1 MRPFAPFRR
10 PHESAR
16 PPRPPPTRRF
26 ACCSPTIRSPTYRF
40 ALSFAH
46 FAATSTMKP
55 SAAIFA
61 MILVSAYAAEAEVE
75 TTLSDNGKKFLWGK
89 SLARVVLPPA
99 GS

>member
-1 MRPFAPFRR
+1 
-10 PHESAR
+10 
-16 PPRPPPTRRF
+16 
-26 ACCSPTIRSPTYRF
+26 
-40 ALSFAH
+40 
-46 FAATSTMKP
+46 MKT